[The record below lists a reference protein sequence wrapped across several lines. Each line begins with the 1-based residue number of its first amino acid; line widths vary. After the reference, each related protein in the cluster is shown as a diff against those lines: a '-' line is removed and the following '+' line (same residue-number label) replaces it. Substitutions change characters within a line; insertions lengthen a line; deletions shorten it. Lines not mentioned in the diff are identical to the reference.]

1 VSNTIYINAKTTAFI
16 NYRLTN
22 KGNALQ
28 FLRINTVMKK
38 IIIAIVIAAIA
49 VGVYVFLTK
58 PKAPIAG
65 VAAQEAALIYDAE
78 VTKIDAA
85 TRTVT
90 LKNADGETSIV
101 AGPEVKN
108 FAEIK
113 VGDRFDVVYELAVAI
128 ELVKVKNS
136 GTTSEQ
142 VTTSTTTAP
151 QGDKPGMI
159 TTNTVTATANVEAI
173 DTAKNIVSL
182 KGPQG
187 NVFKVKVQ
195 NPDLMKDIAVN
206 DQVKVVYTE
215 AIAAVVSAP
224 ATKK

>member
-1 VSNTIYINAKTTAFI
+1 
-16 NYRLTN
+16 
-22 KGNALQ
+22 
-28 FLRINTVMKK
+28 MKK
-38 IIIAIVIAAIA
+38 IIIAVIIAAIA
-49 VGVYVFLTK
+49 VGGYFYLTK

-65 VAAQEAALIYDAE
+65 VAAQEAALIYDGE

-90 LKNADGETSIV
+90 LKNKDGETSIV

-113 VGDRFDVVYELAVAI
+113 VGDHFDVVYELAVAI
-128 ELVKVKNS
+128 ELVKVKNP
-136 GTTSEQ
+136 GVTGEQ
-142 VTTSTTTAP
+142 VTTSTATAP

-159 TTNTVTATANVEAI
+159 TTKTVTATANVEAI
-173 DTAKNIVSL
+173 DAAKNIVSL

-187 NVFKVKVQ
+187 NIFKVKVK

-224 ATKK
+224 AKK

>member
-1 VSNTIYINAKTTAFI
+1 
-16 NYRLTN
+16 
-22 KGNALQ
+22 
-28 FLRINTVMKK
+28 MKK
-38 IIIAIVIAAIA
+38 IVIVIILTAIA
-49 VGVYVFLTK
+49 AAAYFMLNQPK
-58 PKAPIAG
+58 PPVAA
-65 VAAQEAALIYDAE
+65 VAAQETALIYDGE
-78 VTKIDAA
+78 VIKIDAA

-90 LKNADGETSIV
+90 LKNQDGESTIV

-128 ELVKVKNS
+128 ELVKVKTP
-136 GTTSEQ
+136 GATSEQ
-142 VTTSTTTAP
+142 VTTTTATAP

-159 TTNTVTATANVEAI
+159 TTNTVTATANIEAI

-187 NVFKVKVQ
+187 NIFKVKVQ

-224 ATKK
+224 AAKK

>member
-1 VSNTIYINAKTTAFI
+1 
-16 NYRLTN
+16 
-22 KGNALQ
+22 
-28 FLRINTVMKK
+28 MKK

-49 VGVYVFLTK
+49 VGGYFYLTK

-65 VAAQEAALIYDAE
+65 VAAQEAALLYDGE
-78 VTKIDAA
+78 VTKIDAT

-90 LKNADGETSIV
+90 LKNKDGETSIV

-113 VGDRFDVVYELAVAI
+113 VGDHFDVVYELAVAI
-128 ELVKVKNS
+128 ELVKVKNP
-136 GTTSEQ
+136 GAPSEQ
-142 VTTSTTTAP
+142 VTTSTATAP

-187 NVFKVKVQ
+187 NIFKVKVQ

-224 ATKK
+224 AKK

>member
-1 VSNTIYINAKTTAFI
+1 
-16 NYRLTN
+16 
-22 KGNALQ
+22 
-28 FLRINTVMKK
+28 MKK
-38 IIIAIVIAAIA
+38 IIIIVVLAAIA
-49 VGVYVFLTK
+49 VGAYFMLNK
-58 PKAPIAG
+58 PKAPIAA
-65 VAAQEAALIYDAE
+65 VAAQESALIYDGE

-90 LKNADGETSIV
+90 LKNQDGESTIV

-128 ELVKVKNS
+128 ELVKVKNP

-142 VTTSTTTAP
+142 VSTSTTTAP

-159 TTNTVTATANVEAI
+159 TTNTVTATASVEAI
-173 DTAKNIVSL
+173 DTAKNVVTL

-187 NVFKVKVQ
+187 NIFKVKVKS
-195 NPDLMKDIAVN
+195 PDLMKDITLN

-224 ATKK
+224 AAKK

>member
-1 VSNTIYINAKTTAFI
+1 
-16 NYRLTN
+16 
-22 KGNALQ
+22 
-28 FLRINTVMKK
+28 MKK
-38 IIIAIVIAAIA
+38 IIIAVVIAGIA
-49 VGVYVFLTK
+49 VGAYFYLTK

-65 VAAQEAALIYDAE
+65 VAAQEATLLYDGE
-78 VTKIDAA
+78 VTKIDAT

-90 LKNADGETSIV
+90 LKNNDGETSIV

-113 VGDRFDVVYELAVAI
+113 VGDHFDVVYELAVAI
-128 ELVKVKNS
+128 ELVKVKNP
-136 GTTSEQ
+136 GATSEQ
-142 VTTSTTTAP
+142 VTTSTATAP

-159 TTNTVTATANVEAI
+159 TTNTITATANIESI
-173 DTAKNIVSL
+173 DAAKNIVSL

-187 NVFKVKVQ
+187 NIFKVKVQ
-195 NPDLMKDIAVN
+195 NPDLMKDISVN

-224 ATKK
+224 SKK

>member
-1 VSNTIYINAKTTAFI
+1 
-16 NYRLTN
+16 
-22 KGNALQ
+22 
-28 FLRINTVMKK
+28 MKK
-38 IIIAIVIAAIA
+38 LVIIFVLAAIA
-49 VGVYVFLTK
+49 ASVYFMVNK
-58 PKAPIAG
+58 PKPPVAG
-65 VAAQEAALIYDAE
+65 VAAQEAALLYDGE
-78 VTKIDAA
+78 VIKIDSA

-90 LKNADGETSIV
+90 LKNNDGETSIV

-113 VGDRFDVVYELAVAI
+113 VGDRFDVIYELAVAI
-128 ELVKVKNS
+128 ELVKVKNA

-151 QGDKPGMI
+151 QGDKPGI
-159 TTNTVTATANVEAI
+159 VTTNTVTAVANVEAI
-173 DTAKNIVSL
+173 DTVKNTVSL

-206 DQVKVVYTE
+206 DQVKVVYSE
-215 AIAAVVSAP
+215 AIAAVVSTPAP
-224 ATKK
+224 KK

>member
-1 VSNTIYINAKTTAFI
+1 VVLFKHLKDQTI
-16 NYRLTN
+16 
-22 KGNALQ
+22 
-28 FLRINTVMKK
+28 MKK
-38 IIIAIVIAAIA
+38 IIIAVVIAAIA
-49 VGVYVFLTK
+49 VGGYLYLTK

-65 VAAQEAALIYDAE
+65 VAAQESALIYDGE
-78 VTKIDAA
+78 VTKIDPA

-90 LKNADGETSIV
+90 LKNNDGETSIV

-128 ELVKVKNS
+128 ELVKVKNP

-142 VTTSTTTAP
+142 VSTSTTTAP

-159 TTNTVTATANVEAI
+159 TTNTVTATATIEAI
-173 DTAKNIVSL
+173 DATKNVVSL

-187 NVFKVKVQ
+187 NIFKVKVQ

-224 ATKK
+224 AKK

>member
-1 VSNTIYINAKTTAFI
+1 
-16 NYRLTN
+16 
-22 KGNALQ
+22 
-28 FLRINTVMKK
+28 MKK

-49 VGVYVFLTK
+49 VGGYFYLTK

-65 VAAQEAALIYDAE
+65 VAAQESALIYDGE

-90 LKNADGETSIV
+90 LKNKDGETSIV

-108 FAEIK
+108 IAEIK
-113 VGDRFDVVYELAVAI
+113 VGDHFDVVYELAVAI
-128 ELVKVKNS
+128 ELVKVKNP

-142 VTTSTTTAP
+142 VSTSTTTAP

-159 TTNTVTATANVEAI
+159 TTKTVTATATVESI
-173 DTAKNIVSL
+173 DAAKNIVSL

-187 NVFKVKVQ
+187 NIFKVKVQ

-206 DQVKVVYTE
+206 DQVKVVYTD

-224 ATKK
+224 AAKK

>member
-1 VSNTIYINAKTTAFI
+1 
-16 NYRLTN
+16 
-22 KGNALQ
+22 
-28 FLRINTVMKK
+28 MKK
-38 IIIAIVIAAIA
+38 IIIAVVIAAIA
-49 VGVYVFLTK
+49 VGGYLFLTK

-65 VAAQEAALIYDAE
+65 VAAQESALIYDGE

-90 LKNADGETSIV
+90 LKNKDGETSIV

-113 VGDRFDVVYELAVAI
+113 VGDHFDVVYELAVAI
-128 ELVKVKNS
+128 ELVKVKNP

-142 VTTSTTTAP
+142 VSTSTTTAP

-173 DTAKNIVSL
+173 DAAKNIVSL

-187 NVFKVKVQ
+187 NIIKVKVQ

-224 ATKK
+224 AKK

>member
-1 VSNTIYINAKTTAFI
+1 MHPN
-16 NYRLTN
+16 L
-22 KGNALQ
+22 
-28 FLRINTVMKK
+28 LRISTVMKK
-38 IIIAIVIAAIA
+38 IVIVIILTAIA
-49 VGVYVFLTK
+49 AVAYFMLNQPK
-58 PKAPIAG
+58 PPVAA
-65 VAAQEAALIYDAE
+65 VAAQETALIYDGE
-78 VTKIDAA
+78 VIKIDAA

-90 LKNADGETSIV
+90 LKNQDGESTIV

-128 ELVKVKNS
+128 ELVKVKNP

-159 TTNTVTATANVEAI
+159 TSNTVTATANVEAI
-173 DTAKNIVSL
+173 DTAKNTVSL

-187 NVFKVKVQ
+187 NIFKVKVQ

-206 DQVKVVYTE
+206 DQVRVVYTE

-224 ATKK
+224 AAKK

>member
-1 VSNTIYINAKTTAFI
+1 
-16 NYRLTN
+16 
-22 KGNALQ
+22 
-28 FLRINTVMKK
+28 MKK
-38 IIIAIVIAAIA
+38 IIIAVVIAAIA
-49 VGVYVFLTK
+49 VGAYLFLTK

-65 VAAQEAALIYDAE
+65 VAAQEAALLYDGE
-78 VTKIDAA
+78 VTKIDAV

-90 LKNADGETSIV
+90 LKNNDGETSIV

-113 VGDRFDVVYELAVAI
+113 VGDHFDVVYELAVAI
-128 ELVKVKNS
+128 ELVKVKNP
-136 GTTSEQ
+136 GATSEQ
-142 VTTSTTTAP
+142 VTTSTATAP

-159 TTNTVTATANVEAI
+159 TTNTITATANIESI
-173 DTAKNIVSL
+173 DAAKNIVTL

-187 NVFKVKVQ
+187 NIFKVKVQ
-195 NPDLMKDIAVN
+195 NPDLMRDISVN

-224 ATKK
+224 TKK

>member
-1 VSNTIYINAKTTAFI
+1 
-16 NYRLTN
+16 
-22 KGNALQ
+22 
-28 FLRINTVMKK
+28 MKK

-49 VGVYVFLTK
+49 VGAYVFLTK

-65 VAAQEAALIYDAE
+65 VAAQEAALIYDGE

-90 LKNADGETSIV
+90 LKNNDGETSIV

-128 ELVKVKNS
+128 ELVKVKNP

-142 VTTSTTTAP
+142 VSTSTTTAP

-173 DTAKNIVSL
+173 DTAKNVVSL

-187 NVFKVKVQ
+187 NIIKVKVQ
-195 NPDLMKDIAVN
+195 NPELMKDISVN

-224 ATKK
+224 AAKK

>member
-1 VSNTIYINAKTTAFI
+1 
-16 NYRLTN
+16 
-22 KGNALQ
+22 
-28 FLRINTVMKK
+28 MKK
-38 IIIAIVIAAIA
+38 IIIIVVLAAIA
-49 VGVYVFLTK
+49 VGAYFFLTK
-58 PKAPIAG
+58 PKAPVAA
-65 VAAQEAALIYDAE
+65 VAAQEAALIYDGE
-78 VTKIDAA
+78 VIKIDAA

-90 LKNADGETSIV
+90 LKNQDGETSIV

-113 VGDRFDVVYELAVAI
+113 VGDHFDVVYELAVAI
-128 ELVKVKNS
+128 ELVKVKNP

-159 TTNTVTATANVEAI
+159 TTNTITATANIEAI

-182 KGPQG
+182 KGPKG
-187 NVFKVKVQ
+187 NIFKVKVQ

-224 ATKK
+224 AAKK

>member
-1 VSNTIYINAKTTAFI
+1 
-16 NYRLTN
+16 
-22 KGNALQ
+22 
-28 FLRINTVMKK
+28 MKK

-49 VGVYVFLTK
+49 VGAYVFLTK
-58 PKAPIAG
+58 PKAPIAS
-65 VAAQEAALIYDAE
+65 VAAQEAALIYDGE

-90 LKNADGETSIV
+90 LKNNDGETSIV

-128 ELVKVKNS
+128 ELVKVKNP

-142 VTTSTTTAP
+142 VSTSTTTAP

-173 DTAKNIVSL
+173 DTAKNVVSL

-187 NVFKVKVQ
+187 NIIKVKVQ
-195 NPDLMKDIAVN
+195 NPELMKDIAVN

-224 ATKK
+224 AAKK

>member
-1 VSNTIYINAKTTAFI
+1 
-16 NYRLTN
+16 
-22 KGNALQ
+22 
-28 FLRINTVMKK
+28 MKK
-38 IIIAIVIAAIA
+38 IIIVIVIAAIA
-49 VGVYVFLTK
+49 VGAYFMLNK

-65 VAAQEAALIYDAE
+65 VAAQESALLYDGE

-90 LKNADGETSIV
+90 LKNKDGETTIV

-113 VGDRFDVVYELAVAI
+113 VGDHFDVVYELAVAI
-128 ELVKVKNS
+128 ELVKVKNP

-142 VTTSTTTAP
+142 VSTSTTTAP
-151 QGDKPGMI
+151 QGDKPGII
-159 TTNTVTATANVEAI
+159 TTNTVTATASVEAI
-173 DTAKNIVSL
+173 DTAKNIVTL

-187 NVFKVKVQ
+187 NIFKVKVQ
-195 NPDLMKDIAVN
+195 NPDLMKDISTN

-224 ATKK
+224 AAKK

>member
-1 VSNTIYINAKTTAFI
+1 
-16 NYRLTN
+16 
-22 KGNALQ
+22 
-28 FLRINTVMKK
+28 MKK
-38 IIIAIVIAAIA
+38 IIIAVVIAAIA
-49 VGVYVFLTK
+49 VGGYLYLTK

-65 VAAQEAALIYDAE
+65 VAAQEAALLYDGE

-90 LKNADGETSIV
+90 LKNKDGETSIV

-113 VGDRFDVVYELAVAI
+113 VGDHFDVVYELAVAI
-128 ELVKVKNS
+128 ELVKVKNP
-136 GTTSEQ
+136 GVTSEQ
-142 VTTSTTTAP
+142 VTTSTATAP

-173 DTAKNIVSL
+173 DAAKNIVSL

-187 NVFKVKVQ
+187 NIFKVKVQ

-224 ATKK
+224 AKK

>member
-1 VSNTIYINAKTTAFI
+1 
-16 NYRLTN
+16 
-22 KGNALQ
+22 
-28 FLRINTVMKK
+28 MKK
-38 IIIAIVIAAIA
+38 IIIAVVVAAIA
-49 VGVYVFLTK
+49 VGGYFYLTK

-65 VAAQEAALIYDAE
+65 VAAQESALIYDGE

-90 LKNADGETSIV
+90 LKNKDGETSIV

-113 VGDRFDVVYELAVAI
+113 VGDHFDVVYELAVAI
-128 ELVKVKNS
+128 ELVKVKNP
-136 GTTSEQ
+136 GVTGEQ
-142 VTTSTTTAP
+142 VTTSTATAP

-159 TTNTVTATANVEAI
+159 TTKTVTATANVEAI
-173 DTAKNIVSL
+173 DTTKNIVSL

-187 NVFKVKVQ
+187 NIFKVKVQ

-224 ATKK
+224 AKK

>member
-1 VSNTIYINAKTTAFI
+1 MDQNI
-16 NYRLTN
+16 
-22 KGNALQ
+22 
-28 FLRINTVMKK
+28 MKK

-49 VGVYVFLTK
+49 VGGYLFLTK

-65 VAAQEAALIYDAE
+65 VAAQESALIYDGE

-90 LKNADGETSIV
+90 LKNKDGETSIV

-113 VGDRFDVVYELAVAI
+113 VGDHFDVVYELAVAI
-128 ELVKVKNS
+128 ELVKVKNP

-142 VTTSTTTAP
+142 VSTSTTTAP

-173 DTAKNIVSL
+173 DTTKNVVSL

-215 AIAAVVSAP
+215 AIAAVVTAP
-224 ATKK
+224 AAKK

>member
-1 VSNTIYINAKTTAFI
+1 M
-16 NYRLTN
+16 
-22 KGNALQ
+22 
-28 FLRINTVMKK
+28 VMPFQYVMDQN
-38 IIIAIVIAAIA
+38 IIIAVVIAAIA
-49 VGVYVFLTK
+49 VGGYLFLTK

-65 VAAQEAALIYDAE
+65 VAAQESALIYDGE

-90 LKNADGETSIV
+90 LKNKDGETSIV

-113 VGDRFDVVYELAVAI
+113 VGDHFDVVYELAVAI
-128 ELVKVKNS
+128 ELVKVKNP

-142 VTTSTTTAP
+142 VSTTTTTAP

-173 DTAKNIVSL
+173 DTTKNVVSL

-215 AIAAVVSAP
+215 AIAAVVTAP
-224 ATKK
+224 AAKK

>member
-1 VSNTIYINAKTTAFI
+1 
-16 NYRLTN
+16 
-22 KGNALQ
+22 
-28 FLRINTVMKK
+28 MKK

-49 VGVYVFLTK
+49 VGGYFYLTK

-65 VAAQEAALIYDAE
+65 VAAQESALIYDGE

-90 LKNADGETSIV
+90 LKNKDGETSIV

-113 VGDRFDVVYELAVAI
+113 VGDHFDVVYELAVAI
-128 ELVKVKNS
+128 ELVKVKNP

-142 VTTSTTTAP
+142 VSTSTTTAP

-159 TTNTVTATANVEAI
+159 TTKTVTATATVESI
-173 DTAKNIVSL
+173 DAAKNIVSL
-182 KGPQG
+182 KGTQG
-187 NVFKVKVQ
+187 NIFKVKVQ

-224 ATKK
+224 AAKK

>member
-1 VSNTIYINAKTTAFI
+1 MVMRSKFLKDQTI
-16 NYRLTN
+16 
-22 KGNALQ
+22 
-28 FLRINTVMKK
+28 MKK
-38 IIIAIVIAAIA
+38 IIIAVVIAAIA
-49 VGVYVFLTK
+49 VGAYFMLTK
-58 PKAPIAG
+58 PKAPVAG
-65 VAAQEAALIYDAE
+65 VAAQEAALIYDGE

-90 LKNADGETSIV
+90 LKNQDGETSIV

-113 VGDRFDVVYELAVAI
+113 VGDRFDVVYEMAIAV
-128 ELVKVKNS
+128 ELVKVKNP
-136 GTTSEQ
+136 GAVGEQ
-142 VTTSTTTAP
+142 VSTSTVTAP

-173 DTAKNIVSL
+173 DAAKNIVSL

-187 NVFKVKVQ
+187 NIFKVKVK
-195 NPDLMKDIAVN
+195 NADLLKDIAVN

-224 ATKK
+224 AAKK

>member
-1 VSNTIYINAKTTAFI
+1 
-16 NYRLTN
+16 
-22 KGNALQ
+22 
-28 FLRINTVMKK
+28 MKK
-38 IIIAIVIAAIA
+38 VIIAVVLIAISAGA
-49 VGVYVFLTK
+49 YFTLTK

-65 VAAQEAALIYDAE
+65 VAAQEAALLYDGE

-85 TRTVT
+85 TRAVT
-90 LKNADGETSIV
+90 LKNKDGETTII

-113 VGDRFDVVYELAVAI
+113 VGDRFDVVYELAVAV
-128 ELVKVKNS
+128 ELVKVKNP
-136 GTTSEQ
+136 GATGEQ
-142 VTTSTTTAP
+142 VTTSTVTAP

-159 TTNTVTATANVEAI
+159 TTNTVTAVANVEAI
-173 DTAKNIVSL
+173 DNTKSTVSL

-187 NVFKVKVQ
+187 NIVTVKVK

-224 ATKK
+224 AAKK

>member
-1 VSNTIYINAKTTAFI
+1 VVLFKHPKDQTI
-16 NYRLTN
+16 
-22 KGNALQ
+22 
-28 FLRINTVMKK
+28 MKK
-38 IIIAIVIAAIA
+38 IIIAVVIAAIA
-49 VGVYVFLTK
+49 VGGYLYLTK

-65 VAAQEAALIYDAE
+65 VAAQESALIYDGE
-78 VTKIDAA
+78 VTKIDPA

-90 LKNADGETSIV
+90 LKNNDGETSIV

-128 ELVKVKNS
+128 ELVKVKNP

-142 VTTSTTTAP
+142 VSTSTTTAP

-173 DTAKNIVSL
+173 DAAKNVVSL

-187 NVFKVKVQ
+187 NIFKVKVQ

-224 ATKK
+224 AKK

>member
-1 VSNTIYINAKTTAFI
+1 
-16 NYRLTN
+16 
-22 KGNALQ
+22 
-28 FLRINTVMKK
+28 MKK
-38 IIIAIVIAAIA
+38 VLIAVVLIAIAAGA
-49 VGVYVFLTK
+49 YFTLTK

-65 VAAQEAALIYDAE
+65 VAAQEAALLYDGE

-85 TRTVT
+85 TRAVT
-90 LKNADGETSIV
+90 LKNKDGETTII

-113 VGDRFDVVYELAVAI
+113 VGDRFDVVYELAVAV
-128 ELVKVKNS
+128 ELVKVKNP
-136 GTTSEQ
+136 GATGEQ
-142 VTTSTTTAP
+142 VTTSTVTAP

-159 TTNTVTATANVEAI
+159 TTNTVTAVANVEAI
-173 DTAKNIVSL
+173 DNTKSTVSL

-187 NVFKVKVQ
+187 NIVTVKVK

-224 ATKK
+224 AAKK

>member
-1 VSNTIYINAKTTAFI
+1 
-16 NYRLTN
+16 
-22 KGNALQ
+22 
-28 FLRINTVMKK
+28 MKK
-38 IIIAIVIAAIA
+38 IIIAIIIAAIA
-49 VGVYVFLTK
+49 VGAYLFLTK
-58 PKAPIAG
+58 PQAPVAA
-65 VAAQEAALIYDAE
+65 VAAQESALIYDGE
-78 VTKIDAA
+78 VTKIDVA

-90 LKNADGETSIV
+90 LKNQDGETSIV

-128 ELVKVKNS
+128 ELVKVKNP
-136 GTTSEQ
+136 GTTGEQ
-142 VTTSTTTAP
+142 TTTTTTTAP
-151 QGDKPGMI
+151 QGEKPGMI
-159 TTNTVTATANVEAI
+159 TTNTITATANVEAI
-173 DTAKNIVSL
+173 DAAKNTVSL

-187 NVFKVKVQ
+187 NIFKVKVQ

-224 ATKK
+224 VAKK

>member
-1 VSNTIYINAKTTAFI
+1 
-16 NYRLTN
+16 
-22 KGNALQ
+22 
-28 FLRINTVMKK
+28 MKK
-38 IIIAIVIAAIA
+38 IVIVIILTAIA
-49 VGVYVFLTK
+49 AAAYFMLNQPK
-58 PKAPIAG
+58 PPVAA
-65 VAAQEAALIYDAE
+65 VAAQETALIYDGE
-78 VTKIDAA
+78 VIKIDAA

-90 LKNADGETSIV
+90 LKNQDGESTIV

-128 ELVKVKNS
+128 ELVKVKNP

-159 TTNTVTATANVEAI
+159 TSNTVTATANVEAI
-173 DTAKNIVSL
+173 DAAKNTVSL

-187 NVFKVKVQ
+187 NIFKVKVQ

-206 DQVKVVYTE
+206 DQVRVVYTE

-224 ATKK
+224 AAKK

>member
-1 VSNTIYINAKTTAFI
+1 
-16 NYRLTN
+16 
-22 KGNALQ
+22 
-28 FLRINTVMKK
+28 MKK

-49 VGVYVFLTK
+49 VGAYVFLTK

-65 VAAQEAALIYDAE
+65 VAAQEAALIYDGE
-78 VTKIDAA
+78 VTKVDAA

-128 ELVKVKNS
+128 ELVKVKNP

-142 VTTSTTTAP
+142 VTTSMTTAP
-151 QGDKPGMI
+151 QGDKPGVI
-159 TTNTVTATANVEAI
+159 TTNTVTATASVEAI
-173 DTAKNIVSL
+173 DTAKNTVSL
-182 KGPQG
+182 IGPQG
-187 NVFKVKVQ
+187 NIFKVKVQ
-195 NPDLMKDIAVN
+195 NLDLMKDIAVN

-215 AIAAVVSAP
+215 AIAAVVSTP

>member
-1 VSNTIYINAKTTAFI
+1 MRSN
-16 NYRLTN
+16 L
-22 KGNALQ
+22 
-28 FLRINTVMKK
+28 LRINTVMKK

-49 VGVYVFLTK
+49 VGAYVFLTK

-65 VAAQEAALIYDAE
+65 AAAQEAALIYDGE

-90 LKNADGETSIV
+90 LKNADGVTSIV

-113 VGDRFDVVYELAVAI
+113 VGDHFDVVYELAVAI
-128 ELVKVKNS
+128 ELVKVKNP

-159 TTNTVTATANVEAI
+159 TTNTVTATANVEAV
-173 DTAKNIVSL
+173 DTTKNIVSL

-187 NVFKVKVQ
+187 NIFKVKVQ

-224 ATKK
+224 AAKK

>member
-1 VSNTIYINAKTTAFI
+1 MRSN
-16 NYRLTN
+16 L
-22 KGNALQ
+22 
-28 FLRINTVMKK
+28 LRINTVMKK
-38 IIIAIVIAAIA
+38 IIIAVVIAAIA
-49 VGVYVFLTK
+49 VGAYVFLTK

-65 VAAQEAALIYDAE
+65 AAAQEAALIYDGE

-90 LKNADGETSIV
+90 LKNADGVTSIV

-113 VGDRFDVVYELAVAI
+113 VGDHFDVVYELAVAI
-128 ELVKVKNS
+128 ELVKVKNP

-159 TTNTVTATANVEAI
+159 TTNTVTATANVEAV
-173 DTAKNIVSL
+173 DTTKNIVSL

-187 NVFKVKVQ
+187 NIFKVKVQ

-224 ATKK
+224 AAKK